1 MKEQARYTLCIQSTP
16 VILDTPGTTVLYSL
30 IVIFDHVTVKTP
42 NSAKRIDGEQNCL
55 LIVWYERR
63 RKKIKFVISV
73 WTWKT
78 LMCAWLIDKVASHIF
93 DTIPCMTTHEKHSIG
108 YSGHNFENLV
118 SDQKCKQP
126 F

>member
-1 MKEQARYTLCIQSTP
+1 MKYHTDLILGEAFCIFIYYWMVCNS
-16 VILDTPGTTVLYSL
+16 
-30 IVIFDHVTVKTP
+30 IFDRVTVKTP

-108 YSGHNFENLV
+108 YNGHNFENLV